1 MGFFGQPWTNH
12 EWGGD
17 LLFWFLYSNF
27 GYFCLGFDASAAISQ
42 PFFNSKI
49 WQKETTI
56 ISSLILLISAS
67 SISFVLSAR
76 LSMLGPIFLAIILWS
91 LEKSAQKTYFIW
103 PIILWLWSM
112 MHGVGFL
119 VLSLSTSIYLGTSSI
134 CCLKILSQ
142 IRGQD
147 TGWTY
152 RLIIKLLGMEI
163 LSGLAV
169 LANPY
174 GIKMWQE
181 ILSYFSEGY
190 YKQFITEWIPSY
202 TYPIYPI
209 P

>member
-1 MGFFGQPWTNH
+1 MALVNDARSWILGFIVINIYLFGNIIY
-12 EWGGD
+12 
-17 LLFWFLYSNF
+17 LLFKN
-27 GYFCLGFDASAAISQ
+27 IV
-42 PFFNSKI
+42 PN
-49 WQKETTI
+49 T
-56 ISSLILLISAS
+56 
-67 SISFVLSAR
+67 
-76 LSMLGPIFLAIILWS
+76 P
-91 LEKSAQKTYFIW
+91 
-103 PIILWLWSM
+103 
-112 MHGVGFL
+112 
-119 VLSLSTSIYLGTSSI
+119 
-134 CCLKILSQ
+134 
-142 IRGQD
+142 GQD

-209 P
+209 PLILGACVLFLLSGD